1 MRIFLLISLLFVSI
15 KAIAQ
20 ISIVASIKPLHS
32 IASMITQDVGRVD
45 VLLNTQQS
53 AHYFH
58 IKPSQ
63 MSLINNA
70 DLVIAVHPK
79 MEQSI
84 DKVLKNLNSAKLLY
98 VVDDASPTTRPI
110 NTNYHVWLDIDA
122 MQQFAHQ
129 LTTKLSMLFPD
140 KQSIFLKN
148 FDQLKHQLQ
157 QLKTHNK
164 QQLSQSSARA
174 LMSYS
179 NALSPYINAMELNH
193 VGSVVDNHHQ
203 KLSIKTML
211 TARQLIKKKNVRCLV
226 STQEIPAK
234 RTRAISESFKIK
246 QARIDITGFNLE
258 QGSRLYFELI
268 NRITAQV
275 KLCLQ

>member
-1 MRIFLLISLLFVSI
+1 MRLLLLISLLFVSI

-20 ISIVASIKPLHS
+20 INIVTSIKPLHS
-32 IASMITQDVGRVD
+32 IASAIIQDAGKVD

-70 DLVIAVHPK
+70 DLVIAVHPRL
-79 MEQSI
+79 EQSI
-84 DKVLKNLNSAKLLY
+84 DKVLKNLNPTKLLY
-98 VVDDASPTTRPI
+98 VVDDLSPTTHPI

-122 MQQFAHQ
+122 MQQFSHQ

-148 FDQLKHQLQ
+148 FKQLKHQLQ
-157 QLKTHNK
+157 QLKIYNK
-164 QQLSQSSARA
+164 QQLSKLSSTPLISYSSA
-174 LMSYS
+174 L
-179 NALSPYINAMELNH
+179 NPYIDSMELNH

-211 TARQLIKKKNVRCLV
+211 KARQLIKAKNARCLA
-226 STQEIPAK
+226 STQEIPLK
-234 RTRAISESFKIK
+234 RTQAITDSLNVK
-246 QARIDITGFNLE
+246 RTHIDIIGFELE
-258 QGSRLYFELI
+258 KGAQLYFELI

-275 KLCLQ
+275 KSCLQ

>member
-1 MRIFLLISLLFVSI
+1 MRLLLLISLLFVSI

-20 ISIVASIKPLHS
+20 INIVTSIKPLHS
-32 IASMITQDVGRVD
+32 IASAIIQDAGKVD

-63 MSLINNA
+63 MSLINHA

-79 MEQSI
+79 LEQSI
-84 DKVLKNLNSAKLLY
+84 DKVLKTLNPNKLLY
-98 VVDDASPTTRPI
+98 VIDPSPKTHQA
-110 NTNYHVWLDIDA
+110 NTNYHAWLDIEK

-129 LTTKLSMLFPD
+129 LTTKLSILFPD

-148 FDQLKHQLQ
+148 FKQLKHQLQ
-157 QLKTHNK
+157 QLKIYNK
-164 QQLSQSSARA
+164 QQLSKLSSTPLINYSSA
-174 LMSYS
+174 L
-179 NALSPYINAMELNH
+179 NPYIDSMELNH

-211 TARQLIKKKNVRCLV
+211 KARQLIKAKNARCLA
-226 STQEIPAK
+226 STQEIPLK
-234 RTRAISESFKIK
+234 RTQAITDSLNVK
-246 QARIDITGFNLE
+246 RTHIDIIGFELE
-258 QGSRLYFELI
+258 KGAQLYFELI

-275 KLCLQ
+275 KSCLQ